1 MEPETVSQSSVPV
14 YLSNSTKTTIN
25 FYKKANQ
32 VQNESDN
39 ENYVL
44 HTNNTDSLKSVAV
57 SKNNESKAE
66 AFSNAWDSV
75 FSKNYRYHNLE
86 GEFYNL
92 PILNESKDILTLE
105 YELVEV
111 PIFEDLNIQYNE
123 MIHQSVSNMDGNDYA
138 WFEYIPKQTLNSKE
152 QSVPLVITI
161 HGNQNDPRLQGDTI
175 GWPELAAK
183 ENFIV
188 ISPEYQ
194 TAKEN
199 GYFTQ
204 PQNTNVYGT
213 VDGLGEE
220 GIMNL
225 IKDLQVKYPQI
236 DPTRIYVTGLS
247 QGGAMTSLLGIL
259 YSDVFAAAASVS
271 GVNVYGQKIN
281 QIVSE
286 ESVNETAYLYICGDH
301 DWFQM
306 IPVDGSCELAISSKI
321 GLNIWEE
328 GTATDIFPALQ
339 AYQKINNLKVS
350 SKDMELNPYYGIE
363 LENQK
368 WTKLGSKDM
377 LEGQLSNDKGVVM
390 QLAAVKDLAH
400 WNYKPE
406 AKYIW
411 DFFTNYQRD
420 IETGDLIYVNEEE
433 TPVKPEPKP
442 PVEEEKVEG
451 ETIEKEK
458 IQPESAKAKGT
469 IQTDD
474 QNSMFPFLIL
484 GMSSILIF
492 IITKNLFIIN
502 REH

>member
-1 MEPETVSQSSVPV
+1 ME
-14 YLSNSTKTTIN
+14 
-25 FYKKANQ
+25 
-32 VQNESDN
+32 
-39 ENYVL
+39 
-44 HTNNTDSLKSVAV
+44 
-57 SKNNESKAE
+57 
-66 AFSNAWDSV
+66 
-75 FSKNYRYHNLE
+75 
-86 GEFYNL
+86 
-92 PILNESKDILTLE
+92 
-105 YELVEV
+105 EL
-111 PIFEDLNIQYNE
+111 
-123 MIHQSVSNMDGNDYA
+123 
-138 WFEYIPKQTLNSKE
+138 
-152 QSVPLVITI
+152 
-161 HGNQNDPRLQGDTI
+161 
-175 GWPELAAK
+175 
-183 ENFIV
+183 
-188 ISPEYQ
+188 
-194 TAKEN
+194 
-199 GYFTQ
+199 
-204 PQNTNVYGT
+204 
-213 VDGLGEE
+213 
-220 GIMNL
+220 
-225 IKDLQVKYPQI
+225 
-236 DPTRIYVTGLS
+236 
-247 QGGAMTSLLGIL
+247 
-259 YSDVFAAAASVS
+259 
-271 GVNVYGQKIN
+271 
-281 QIVSE
+281 
-286 ESVNETAYLYICGDH
+286 VNETAYLYICGDH

-433 TPVKPEPKP
+433 TPVKPDPQP
-442 PVEEEKVEG
+442 PIEEEK
-451 ETIEKEK
+451 EKEEIVEK
-458 IQPESAKAKGT
+458 ETPQRESNKT
-469 IQTDD
+469 QEIVQTDD